1 MTAYLLDTN
10 HASPLVTVG
19 HPFRERIFAHHQL
32 GDTFGIAAPALNEFL
47 FGIATLPRSQSN
59 LREWEHMKHEFTF
72 YAVTPEDAEK
82 AFGLRLTL
90 RQRGRQLDLVDSFV
104 AIVALRYALV
114 LLTKDKDFLAVPGLK
129 LENWL

>member
-10 HASPLVTVG
+10 HASPLVTIG
-19 HPFRERIFAHHQL
+19 HPLRDRILAHHQQ

-47 FGIATLPRSQSN
+47 FGIATISRSQSN
-59 LREWEHMKHEFTF
+59 LREWEHMKREFTL
-72 YAVTPEDAEK
+72 YSVTPEDAEK
-82 AFGLRLTL
+82 AFTLRLVL

-104 AIVALRYALV
+104 AIVALRYDLI